1 MTLEQTLQQIQKSK
15 FWRDKK
21 ILGLIG
27 EAGVLNLLLWLYILF
42 TFWGTIEPIV
52 LHYNIL
58 FGIDSVGPWRKLLVL
73 PLLGS
78 GILIVNS
85 VLIFYFYLLR
95 RESLINL
102 LAVGLL
108 VSQIILLISVLL
120 IINL

>member
-108 VSQIILLISVLL
+108 VSQIVLLTSVLL